1 MSEAVQPEVADAS
14 AQAATASAGALLRAA
29 REGQGLH
36 IGALAV
42 ALKVPVKKIEA
53 LEADRLQELPDMVFV
68 RSMAMSICR
77 VLKINPQPV
86 LALLP
91 EALESR
97 LKPMDGGLNTQFR
110 DTTLASQGAWR
121 NQLLSPIGLGTMA
134 LLVTTVAIW
143 VWRSPAS
150 DVDQSVK
157 TVVSGE
163 TASDNAAVPALTAA
177 STLTLAPTNQA
188 VVPASADV
196 ALASSSAPV
205 SAEPQVLELKSKGVS
220 WVEVNDADGVSLL
233 RKLTAA
239 GEVLQVS
246 GKLPLSVVLGRADQL
261 DVAVRGR
268 PFDVSGVARENVARF
283 EVK

>member
-1 MSEAVQPEVADAS
+1 
-14 AQAATASAGALLRAA
+14 
-29 REGQGLH
+29 
-36 IGALAV
+36 
-42 ALKVPVKKIEA
+42 
-53 LEADRLQELPDMVFV
+53 
-68 RSMAMSICR
+68 
-77 VLKINPQPV
+77 
-86 LALLP
+86 
-91 EALESR
+91 
-97 LKPMDGGLNTQFR
+97 
-110 DTTLASQGAWR
+110 
-121 NQLLSPIGLGTMA
+121 
-134 LLVTTVAIW
+134 
-143 VWRSPAS
+143 
-150 DVDQSVK
+150 
-157 TVVSGE
+157 
-163 TASDNAAVPALTAA
+163 VPALTAA